1 MLHSP
6 ITDLDISLH
15 LSGQAA
21 LQADGLASAYAGPF
35 SLSVESG
42 ECLVIRGPSGVG
54 KSLLLRMIS
63 DLDENTGTVTL
74 FGQNR
79 DNIRAPD
86 WRRQVIYQAAEP
98 AWWEATA
105 GEHFSGDQQEKVRAL
120 LPLLGL
126 QESHLTIDVM
136 RMSTGERQRM
146 ALIRS
151 LAMHPKVLLLD
162 EPTASLDME
171 STLAVE
177 ALLKTQLT
185 SGLALVLVTHSA
197 EQGDRMANRQML
209 LTRTPKP

>member
-1 MLHSP
+1 MHAPLPDHTTSH
-6 ITDLDISLH
+6 H
-15 LSGQAA
+15 LLGKIA
-21 LQADGLASAYAGPF
+21 LQASGLASAYAGPF
-35 SLSVESG
+35 SLCVESG
-42 ECLVIRGPSGVG
+42 ECLVVRGPSGVG

-63 DLDENTGTVTL
+63 DLDENTGTVAL

-79 DNIRAPD
+79 NDIRAPD
-86 WRRQVIYQAAEP
+86 WRRQVLYQAAEP

-105 GEHFSGDQQEKVRAL
+105 EDHFPRDQQEQVRAL

-126 QESHLTIDVM
+126 QENHLTIDVM

-151 LAMHPKVLLLD
+151 LAMNPKVLLLD
-162 EPTASLDME
+162 EPTASLDSE

-177 ALLKTQLT
+177 ALLKEQLT
-185 SGLALVLVTHSA
+185 SGLALILVTHSA
-197 EQGDRMANRQML
+197 QQADRMGHRQML